1 VSLAIPPFAAS
12 LAEAKEVS
20 MAVSPRRSAGIPGPG
35 ALPVIGQR
43 GNLMQFFRDPVAA
56 MSRLQREYGSV
67 AALVG
72 GDPRM
77 VLAFGAAHNQH
88 ILGGSDTIVQSLTAS
103 APSSSAVWRL
113 GQGLLSLNHDQHRQH
128 RRLIAPAFHKQQLG
142 VYWEHMVACTQQAL
156 ATWPV
161 GTPFDV
167 EQALQRLTLRVV
179 SKVLFG
185 LDITTDGRSI
195 GERVKQLLQM
205 LFSPALLLFPFDLPG
220 SPYRRLHAFAAQLEA
235 AIVALIAEKRANPDA
250 QHDVLATLIH
260 SHDEDGTR
268 LTDAQLIGHANLLF
282 LAGYDTSANAL
293 SWTLF
298 LLAQHPPVMAAVL
311 DELGRVLGGAAPT
324 LEQLTQLPLLERVI
338 KESMRILPPVVFTQ
352 RTSAHAFE
360 LGGYAIPAGA
370 AITVSMY
377 VTHHLPDIYPDP
389 ERFDP
394 DRWLT
399 AEPSAYGYMPFGGG
413 PHVCLGAAFAM
424 MEIKIVLALVLQ
436 RFRLVPQRNARID
449 RRVQVTLSTRNG
461 MPMIATP
468 QDGTVMGSRVP
479 VRGNI
484 HEMVTLD

>member
-1 VSLAIPPFAAS
+1 
-12 LAEAKEVS
+12 
-20 MAVSPRRSAGIPGPG
+20 
-35 ALPVIGQR
+35 
-43 GNLMQFFRDPVAA
+43 MQFFRDPVATMRRIQQA
-56 MSRLQREYGSV
+56 YGPV

-72 GDPRM
+72 GDPRV
-77 VLAFGAAHNQH
+77 VLAFGADHNQH
-88 ILGGSDTIVQSLTAS
+88 ILAGSDTIVQSLTAS
-103 APSSSAVWRL
+103 APTSSAVWRL

-128 RRLIAPAFHKQQLG
+128 RRLIAPAFHKQQLA

-167 EQALQRLTLRVV
+167 ERALQHLTLRVV

-185 LDITTDGRSI
+185 LDITADGRSI

-205 LFSPALLLFPFDLPG
+205 MFSPTLILFPFDLPG
-220 SPYRRLHAFAAQLEA
+220 SPARRMHAFAAQLEA
-235 AIVALIAEKRANPDA
+235 AILDLIAEKRANRTA
-250 QHDVLATLIH
+250 QHDVLATLMQ
-260 SHDEDGTR
+260 SHDDDGTR

-293 SWTLF
+293 SWTFF
-298 LLAQHPPVMAAVL
+298 LLAQHPPVLAAVM

-324 LEQLTQLPLLERVI
+324 FEQLTQLPLLERVI

-360 LGGYAIPAGA
+360 LGGYPIPAGA

-377 VTHHLPDIYPDP
+377 VTHHLPDIYPNP

-399 AEPSAYGYMPFGGG
+399 AEPAPYSYLPFGAG

-424 MEIKIVLALVLQ
+424 QEIKIVLALVLQ
-436 RFRLVPQRNARID
+436 RFRLVPQANARID
-449 RRVQVTLSTRNG
+449 RRVQVTLSTRTG
-461 MPMIATP
+461 MPMIAFP
-468 QDGTVMGSRVP
+468 QDDTLPRSRVP